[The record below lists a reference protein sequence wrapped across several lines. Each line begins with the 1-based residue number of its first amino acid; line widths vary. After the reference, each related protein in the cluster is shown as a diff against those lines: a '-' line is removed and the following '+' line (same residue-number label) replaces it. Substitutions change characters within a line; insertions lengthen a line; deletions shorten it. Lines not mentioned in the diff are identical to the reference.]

1 MNNLLG
7 ELETYSFFS
16 VKIAKII
23 FTKIENEVF
32 LIFWKKQLTKQTK
45 SCIIKQIFKAGGS
58 GNEKV

>member
-1 MNNLLG
+1 M
-7 ELETYSFFS
+7 S
-16 VKIAKII
+16 
-23 FTKIENEVF
+23 F